1 MFRPRLCLRLCAC
14 TINGPAVKSRSHNA
28 DSSSCLRPLVAIAK
42 IRPGAAL
49 SRTIND
55 TTEDRCNGR
64 GCLLTRARDGS
75 HRAKEGRR
83 RENESYRSREG
94 WVERKNR
101 EKRRMISLSTN
112 LVSRFS
118 ISSTKSSILS
128 SLLIIPDIWCIYRRL
143 RCKFQKRRQ
152 AIAWILRL
160 FRVTFCCCERNIFFV
175 DDGEF

>member
-1 MFRPRLCLRLCAC
+1 MLADARQGWIASSEGKKKKRERILSISR
-14 TINGPAVKSRSHNA
+14 GMGRKEKSREEE
-28 DSSSCLRPLVAIAK
+28 
-42 IRPGAAL
+42 
-49 SRTIND
+49 ND
-55 TTEDRCNGR
+55 
-64 GCLLTRARDGS
+64 L
-75 HRAKEGRR
+75 
-83 RENESYRSREG
+83 
-94 WVERKNR
+94 
-101 EKRRMISLSTN
+101 SLSTN

-128 SLLIIPDIWCIYRRL
+128 SLLIIPDIWCIYRRV